1 LGVTRFPRYFAALA
15 ITGASAL
22 TLTGCFNGPGATT
35 TMAASMPV
43 GNGVNASLG
52 DIRVDGAT
60 LVAGP
65 EGSQSATLIMRVTNS
80 GREAD
85 NLLVSVV
92 NGLPAAITG
101 GSVGINPGD
110 SLSFG
115 FESELYVNAVPF
127 TAPVGSFVPVALQ
140 FERSGIA
147 ELEVL
152 VVPATGF
159 YEGIAPS
166 IS

>member
-1 LGVTRFPRYFAALA
+1 M
-15 ITGASAL
+15 
-22 TLTGCFNGPGATT
+22 LTGCFNGMGATT

-43 GNGVNASLG
+43 GNGVNATLG
-52 DIRVDGAT
+52 TIKVDGAT

-65 EGSQSATLIMRVTNS
+65 EGSQTATLTMRVTNS
-80 GREAD
+80 GNEPD
-85 NLLVSVV
+85 NLLVAVV
-92 NGLPAAITG
+92 NGLPASISG
-101 GSVGINPGD
+101 GSVAVNPGD

-115 FESELYVNAVPF
+115 FESDLYVDAAAF
-127 TAPVGSFVPVALQ
+127 TAPVGTFVPVALQ

-166 IS
+166 GS

>member
-1 LGVTRFPRYFAALA
+1 MTRLPRFIAAIAL
-15 ITGASAL
+15 TGASAL

-35 TMAASMPV
+35 TMAASQPI
-43 GNGVNASLG
+43 GNGVNAALG
-52 DIRVDGAT
+52 DIRVDGVT

-85 NLLVSVV
+85 NLLVAVV

-101 GSVGINPGD
+101 GAVGISPGD

-115 FESELYVNAVPF
+115 YQSDLYVDSVPF
-127 TAPVGSFVPVALQ
+127 TAPVGTFVPVALQ

-147 ELEVL
+147 ELDVL

-166 IS
+166 AS

>member
-1 LGVTRFPRYFAALA
+1 MTRLPRILAATVLTA
-15 ITGASAL
+15 ASAL
-22 TLTGCFNGPGATT
+22 VLTGCFNGPRATT

-43 GNGVNASLG
+43 GNGVNAALG
-52 DIRVDGAT
+52 DLRVDGVT

-80 GREAD
+80 GNEPD
-85 NLLVSVV
+85 NLLVAVV

-101 GSVGINPGD
+101 GSVAVNPGD

-115 FESELYVNAVPF
+115 YQSDLYVDSTPF

-140 FERSGIA
+140 FERGGIT

-152 VVPATGF
+152 VVPPTGF
-159 YEGIAPS
+159 YEGIAPAS
-166 IS
+166 S